1 MKRPVERASS
11 SSDPRL
17 GPWLA
22 SVRIHVPLRGL
33 VVVLCVISIGGVVGG
48 DIGAIFAGV
57 ALDRVAA

>member
-11 SSDPRL
+11 TSVPRL

-22 SVRIHVPLRGL
+22 SVRIHVPLRGP
-33 VVVLCVISIGGVVGG
+33 VVVLCVVSIGGVVGV

-57 ALDRVAA
+57 ALN